1 MFSSL
6 GFSEIE
12 NTDNSDNSDNS
23 NNSNNSNNS
32 RNQCGNRNKNKNKN
46 KNKQNLADI
55 KKAMHQAP
63 IKETFE
69 PMGNES
75 DDDVDN
81 YQNFNS
87 NDLGSADF
95 PPKPVS
101 IGGER
106 RKEKENKQSNRLNES
121 DEEKDDYSKTNSKQI
136 TSSDNPVSK
145 EGFREMSSDYAKQ
158 YYGQYIPFS
167 NPSMTTQSTTHNG
180 DFMKKLNYMIHLLE
194 DQKDE
199 KVNGITEELVLYLFL
214 GIFIIFLV
222 DSFVKVGKYIR

>member
-6 GFSEIE
+6 GYSEIE
-12 NTDNSDNSDNS
+12 NTDPSHNS
-23 NNSNNSNNS
+23 NNSNHSKS
-32 RNQCGNRNKNKNKN
+32 GCRNRNRNRNKQK
-46 KNKQNLADI
+46 LADI

-69 PMGNES
+69 PMNNES
-75 DDDVDN
+75 DDDDDN
-81 YQNFNS
+81 YENFSS
-87 NDLGSADF
+87 NNVTESF
-95 PPKPVS
+95 SPPPKPMS
-101 IGGER
+101 MGGQK
-106 RKEKENKQSNRLNES
+106 RKEKENTQPNMLGDQNEDDEDDDAQPKQ
-121 DEEKDDYSKTNSKQI
+121 KTQPKGA
-136 TSSDNPVSK
+136 SDNSVTN

-199 KVNGITEELVLYLFL
+199 KINGITEELVLYLFL

-222 DSFVKVGKYIR
+222 DSFAKVGKYVR

>member
-6 GFSEIE
+6 GYSEIE
-12 NTDNSDNSDNS
+12 NTDPSHNS
-23 NNSNNSNNS
+23 NNSNHSKS
-32 RNQCGNRNKNKNKN
+32 GCRNRNRNRNKQK
-46 KNKQNLADI
+46 LADI

-69 PMGNES
+69 PMNNES
-75 DDDVDN
+75 DDDDDN
-81 YQNFNS
+81 YENFNS
-87 NDLGSADF
+87 NNVTESF
-95 PPKPVS
+95 SPPHKPMS
-101 IGGER
+101 MGGER
-106 RKEKENKQSNRLNES
+106 RKEKENTQPNMLGDQNEN
-121 DEEKDDYSKTNSKQI
+121 DEDDDAQPQQKPNSKTG
-136 TSSDNPVSK
+136 SDNSVTN

-199 KVNGITEELVLYLFL
+199 KINGITEELVLYLFL

-222 DSFVKVGKYIR
+222 DSFAKVGKYVR